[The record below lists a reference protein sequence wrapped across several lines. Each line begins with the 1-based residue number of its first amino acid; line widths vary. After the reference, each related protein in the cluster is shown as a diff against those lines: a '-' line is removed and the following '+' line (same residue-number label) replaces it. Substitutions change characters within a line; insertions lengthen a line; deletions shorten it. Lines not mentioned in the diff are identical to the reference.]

1 MHIQT
6 KNLLLRDFSIQ
17 DLSLYTALR
26 SHPDFQVYYA
36 DDDVRPEK
44 SAFLLQLFIQQS
56 QESPR
61 QKFQLAICDKDG
73 VVMGSCGIRLEA
85 AGQASIGFEL
95 GVPWQR
101 KGRAREA
108 AQAMLEFA
116 FRELQVDRVYAET
129 LAENHGAS
137 RLCQSLGMR
146 RVETG
151 IDLATRFFNG
161 RNWQAAVFEIYAQD
175 FIKPTKDCQGH
186 AG

>member
-17 DLSLYTALR
+17 DLPLYTALR
-26 SHPDFQVYYA
+26 SHPDFRVYY
-36 DDDVRPEK
+36 DDEDVTPEK
-44 SAFLLQLFIQQS
+44 SAFLLQLFMQQS
-56 QESPR
+56 QVTPR

-73 VVMGSCGIRLEA
+73 VVMGSCGIRLEE
-85 AGQASIGFEL
+85 AGQASLGFEL

-101 KGRAREA
+101 AGRTREA
-108 AQAMLEFA
+108 ALAMLEFA

-129 LAENHGAS
+129 LAENQGAT

-146 RVETG
+146 RVEM
-151 IDLATRFFNG
+151 DMASRFFKG
-161 RNWQAAVFEIYAQD
+161 RKWQAVLFEIHAQD
-175 FIKPTKDCQGH
+175 FIFLAKDRPAL

>member
-17 DLSLYTALR
+17 DLPLYTALR
-26 SHPDFQVYYA
+26 SHPDFQTYY
-36 DDDVRPEK
+36 DDDDITPEK

-85 AGQASIGFEL
+85 EGQASIGFEL

-101 KGRAREA
+101 KGRAKEA

-116 FRELQVDRVYAET
+116 FCDLRVDRVYAET
-129 LAENHGAS
+129 LAENLGAS

-146 RVETG
+146 RVEVG
-151 IDLATRFFNG
+151 IGIATRYFKG
-161 RNWQAAVFEIYAQD
+161 KNWQAAVFEIYAQD
-175 FIKPTKDCQGH
+175 FITLTKDCQEH